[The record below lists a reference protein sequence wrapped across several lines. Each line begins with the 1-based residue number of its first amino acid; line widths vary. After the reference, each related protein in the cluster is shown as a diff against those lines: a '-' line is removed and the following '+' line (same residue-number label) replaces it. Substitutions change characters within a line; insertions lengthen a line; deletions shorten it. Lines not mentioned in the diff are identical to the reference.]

1 MSGDKGCSRAVDFQN
16 KISYNEVIVNVK
28 GNIMATLKDIAKE
41 AGVSAMTVSRVMNG
55 NSRAVSEQ
63 TARKVRR
70 IAEELGYVPNSSAR
84 ALVSHSSRLIAALL
98 TEEEQGR
105 SPLSDGYNGF
115 FFGEL
120 ARQIQRQGYD
130 LMLHYIKDYQ
140 EINYS
145 LKSWNVAGA
154 VFIGLF
160 DDNIREIKEHHHIP
174 LIFTDSYSSVRRIA
188 NVGIDDFHGGELAAE
203 HFLAKGHQKVAF
215 VGPQAVGN
223 GLVMQ
228 RLQGFAAKLKQAG
241 AELMQRHIFCQD
253 GQKMEEIL
261 QILMNEPDPVTGIFA
276 TSDSCA
282 VEILGAAYRLE
293 YKIPEELSVI
303 GFDDL
308 PISSQTVPPLTTIRQ
323 DIVRKAEITCQLLM
337 KHIQDLESPMENV
350 VLDVE
355 LKERG
360 SVSERG

>member
-1 MSGDKGCSRAVDFQN
+1 
-16 KISYNEVIVNVK
+16 
-28 GNIMATLKDIAKE
+28 MATLKDIAKE

-174 LIFTDSYSSVRRIA
+174 LIFTDSYSSVRRII
-188 NVGIDDFHGGELAAE
+188 NVGIDDYEGGRLAAG
-203 HFLAKGHQKVAF
+203 HFLENGHTNLAF
-215 VGPQAVGN
+215 IGPKALGN
-223 GLVMQ
+223 GLIMH
-228 RLQGFAAKLKQAG
+228 RLQGFCSCLRDAGVSLPQEHILPSGGEKLTPLLEKLTSG
-241 AELMQRHIFCQD
+241 P
-253 GQKMEEIL
+253 
-261 QILMNEPDPVTGIFA
+261 NPVTGIFT
-276 TSDSCA
+276 TSDTCALDLYYSASC
-282 VEILGAAYRLE
+282 LGLRV
-293 YKIPEELSVI
+293 PEDLSII

-308 PISSQTVPPLTTIRQ
+308 PHSSRSLPPLTTVRQ
-323 DIVRKAEITCQLLM
+323 DIFRKAEVACELLM
-337 KHIQDLESPMENV
+337 KHIREPESPAENI
-350 VLDVE
+350 VLDVS
-355 LKERG
+355 LVVRG
-360 SVSERG
+360 SVKKR